1 MKDGDIFE
9 NDLMRLERI
18 EGIVHGTYKKGP
30 ITLEMAKEV
39 VKDRLIFS
47 DYKNVLVLV
56 KEHELIGIEK
66 EARQYLG
73 SDEGVRGLKAG
84 AIVTKSVFSTYLA
97 NIFIRISIIKTKVP
111 MRLFTSEKEAV
122 KWLKQ
127 FLDE

>member
-1 MKDGDIFE
+1 
-9 NDLMRLERI
+9 L
-18 EGIVHGTYKKGP
+18 
-30 ITLEMAKEV
+30 
-39 VKDRLIFS
+39 VKD
-47 DYKNVLVLV
+47 
-56 KEHELIGIEK
+56 HELIGIEK

-97 NIFIRISIIKTKVP
+97 NIFIRISIIKTRVP